1 MKVCL
6 FIHRVVRTVYM
17 VPCLFIFCFWQVIG
31 AVLPAVL
38 ILFLAALRKDKVDG
52 TQAIL
57 GRSNTHFFFKIN

>member
-1 MKVCL
+1 
-6 FIHRVVRTVYM
+6 M
-17 VPCLFIFCFWQVIG
+17 VLCLFIFCFWQVIG

-57 GRSNTHFFFKIN
+57 GRSNTHFFFKID

>member
-6 FIHRVVRTVYM
+6 FIHRFVRTVYM

-57 GRSNTHFFFKIN
+57 GRSNTHFFKIN